1 MLKKMRVA
9 IIGAGFSGLSVAW
22 HLLSLAP
29 CQVVIFDSKGVGGG
43 ASGVAAGLLHPYVG
57 EEGKRSLLASEG
69 MAAAKQLVAAA
80 ESVMRIKVANREGII
95 RHVVNQ
101 EQNRL
106 FLSHCEK
113 FKDVKSIGERLFFIE
128 SGMTLD
134 CPNYLKGLFQ
144 AIAAKGGQLVT
155 QEIVDLQSLKEFDHI
170 IIAAG
175 GGIGKFAEL
184 EALRYSLTKGQALTC
199 KVPESTLLPEKSSI
213 CKGYLALSHEKGICH
228 LGSTYERGE
237 IDATPNTALAK
248 NTLFPKIALI
258 FPEVE
263 KLEILKCSAALRVIR
278 KGHYFPIAAKVRDG
292 LWVLT
297 ALGSRGLLYHGFLGK
312 ILAEAV
318 ITGDDTALSFLSP
331 TRVNLSLSG

>member
-9 IIGAGFSGLSVAW
+9 IIGGGFSGLSLAW
-22 HLLSLAP
+22 HLLALAP
-29 CQVVIFDSKGVGGG
+29 CQVVIFDSKGIGGG

-69 MAAAKQLVAAA
+69 MAAAKQLIAVAEDALG
-80 ESVMRIKVANREGII
+80 IKVANKEGIV
-95 RHVVNQ
+95 RHVLND
-101 EQNRL
+101 EQNQL

-113 FKDVKSIGERLFFIE
+113 FKDVTSMGGSAFLIE

-144 AIAAKGGQLVT
+144 AVAAKGAQLVT
-155 QEIVDLQSLKEFDHI
+155 EEIVDLQSLKEFDHI

-175 GGIGKFAEL
+175 AGIGKFAEL
-184 EALRYSLTKGQALTC
+184 GALRYSLTKGQALTC
-199 KVPESTLLPEKSSI
+199 KVPESTLLPQKSSI

-237 IDATPNTALAK
+237 IDDTPNMTLAK

-263 KLEILKCSAALRVIR
+263 RLEILKCNAALRVIR
-278 KGHYFPIAAKVRDG
+278 KGHYFPITARVKDG

-312 ILAEAV
+312 TLASAV
-318 ITGDDTALSFLSP
+318 ITGDHSALSFLSP
-331 TRVNLSLSG
+331 E